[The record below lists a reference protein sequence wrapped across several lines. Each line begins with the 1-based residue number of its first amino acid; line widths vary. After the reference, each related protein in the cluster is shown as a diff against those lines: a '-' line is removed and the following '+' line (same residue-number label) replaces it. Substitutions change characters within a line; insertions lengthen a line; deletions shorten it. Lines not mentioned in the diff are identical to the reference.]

1 MNQARQ
7 RDILFLAFVGAEAC
21 WIYTA
26 LLLIDVKAAG
36 GDLPLLGLLS
46 FYPLAF
52 VAGKATRR
60 LSWGNIR
67 LFLLHWILWFV
78 WFLALAKHYA
88 APFGNPLEPAWLRS
102 FGAGLLQ
109 VSSVSSP
116 QLLFMGSLLL
126 WWLGGRLL
134 RLRLDFSTSLTEFQ
148 FGVAVLLILFFF
160 EAMWDLDLPGLV
172 PTTMAF
178 FVFSIAG
185 TAVTHARESGG
196 WLSGPFRSRWMGLLL
211 FTMATVLIGS
221 MLLVALVKPD
231 ILKLILSLL
240 TMAWNFFWDLVF
252 RIVSFLAGLFP
263 NPEPAAKPALPSMPQ
278 IPSEPPSWVSF
289 LKMPEWVRKVGSF
302 LMVMIWMILILGA
315 IWSVSSQIIHW
326 LRQRL
331 ENLNEVEVEPLSG
344 AFLNDLLYLL
354 KAMLLWVSR
363 FFRFLF
369 RPFRPRKSRRTP
381 SPEVSSIRAIY
392 RRMLD
397 WAASAGCPRKPDQT
411 PYEYLGI
418 LVQWFPEGGQ
428 DFTLMTDH
436 YVLVRYGDF
445 MPNHDTLQ
453 QVRAAWENLR
463 RFKPEGLVNAHDT
476 LILSPPRMKA

>member
-1 MNQARQ
+1 MNPARQ
-7 RDILFLAFVGAEAC
+7 RDILFPAFVGAEAC

-26 LLLIDVKAAG
+26 LLLVDVKAAG

-52 VAGKATRR
+52 VVGKAAHR
-60 LSWGNIR
+60 LPWGRIR
-67 LFLLHWILWFV
+67 LFLLHGILWFV

-88 APFGNPLEPAWLRS
+88 APFGNPLEPAWLHS

-116 QLLFMGSLLL
+116 QLIFMCSLLL
-126 WWLGGRLL
+126 WWLGGRLV

-231 ILKLILSLL
+231 ILKLLLSLL

-263 NPEPAAKPALPSMPQ
+263 SPEPANMPAIPSMPQ
-278 IPSEPPSWVSF
+278 ASGEPPSWVSF
-289 LKMPEWVRKVGSF
+289 LRMPEWVRRVGSL
-302 LMVMIWMILILGA
+302 LMVTIWMILILAA

-326 LRQRL
+326 WRRRL
-331 ENLNEVEVEPLSG
+331 ENPNEVEVEPMSG
-344 AFLNDLLYLL
+344 AFVNDLLYLL
-354 KAMLLWVSR
+354 KAMLRWISR
-363 FFRFLF
+363 FFRFLL
-369 RPFRPRKSRRTP
+369 RPFRPQKTRRTA
-381 SPEVSSIRAIY
+381 SLEVSSIRAMY

-397 WAASAGCPRKPDQT
+397 WAASAGCPRKKTQT

-418 LVQWFPEGGQ
+418 LVRWFPEGAQ

-445 MPNHDTLQ
+445 LPNHDTLGL
-453 QVRAAWENLR
+453 VSTTWEKLR
-463 RFKPEGLVNAHDT
+463 RSKPTRAKSG
-476 LILSPPRMKA
+476 P

>member
-7 RDILFLAFVGAEAC
+7 RDILFLAVAGAEAC

-26 LLLIDVKAAG
+26 LVLVDVKGAG
-36 GDLPLLGLLS
+36 GDLPILGLLS

-52 VAGKATRR
+52 VTGKAIRR
-60 LSWGNIR
+60 LPWGKIR

-88 APFGNPLEPAWLRS
+88 APFGNPLEPAWLQS

-109 VSSVSSP
+109 VSSVSSQ
-116 QLLFMGSLLL
+116 QLILVCSLLL

-148 FGVAVLLILFFF
+148 FGVAGLLILFFF

-185 TAVTHARESGG
+185 TAVTHAREGAG
-196 WLSGPFRSRWMGLLL
+196 WLSGPFRSRWMSLLI
-211 FTMATVLIGS
+211 FTIVTVLIGG
-221 MLLVALVKPD
+221 MLIVALVKPD

-263 NPEPAAKPALPSMPQ
+263 SPEPTNMPAMPSMPQ
-278 IPSEPPSWVSF
+278 VSGEPPSWVSF
-289 LKMPEWVRKVGSF
+289 LKMPEWVRKAGSAV
-302 LMVMIWMILILGA
+302 MVMIWMALILGA

-331 ENLNEVEVEPLSG
+331 ENLNDVEVEPMSG
-344 AFLNDLLYLL
+344 AFLDDLLYLF
-354 KAMLLWVSR
+354 KALLLSISR
-363 FFRFLF
+363 FFRFLL
-369 RPFRPRKSRRTP
+369 RPFRPQKSRRA
-381 SPEVSSIRAIY
+381 SAPEISSIRTIY
-392 RRMLD
+392 RRMQG
-397 WAASAGCPRKPDQT
+397 WAASAGCPRKATQT
-411 PYEYLGI
+411 PHEYLRV
-418 LVQWFPEGGQ
+418 LAQWLPEGGQ
-428 DFTLMTDH
+428 DFTLITNH

-445 MPNHDTLQ
+445 VPDRDTLH
-453 QVRAAWENLR
+453 QVSTTWEKLR
-463 RFKPEGLVNAHDT
+463 RAKPTRAKSG
-476 LILSPPRMKA
+476 P